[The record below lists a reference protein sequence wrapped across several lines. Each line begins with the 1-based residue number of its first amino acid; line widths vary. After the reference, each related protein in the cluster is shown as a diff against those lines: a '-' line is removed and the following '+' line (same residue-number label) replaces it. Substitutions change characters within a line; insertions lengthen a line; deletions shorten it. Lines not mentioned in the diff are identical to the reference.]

1 MTATIAERTAD
12 IARAAKIGPRTKKVE
27 IRDEFGFVVSNGD
40 RRYATVL
47 AILARADLTP
57 GLSSRIHT
65 VAYALRKCMVSA
77 RMAATSENRIAAY
90 SPYQICALV
99 ARIANECP
107 ETTIGG
113 ICDTWLLANHNDL

>member
-1 MTATIAERTAD
+1 MTATAEKPAD
-12 IARAAKIGPRTKKVE
+12 IARAAKITPRTKKVE
-27 IRDEFGFVVSNGD
+27 IRDEYGFVVSNGD

-47 AILARADLTP
+47 AIIARSDLTP
-57 GLSSRIHT
+57 DLSSRIHT

-77 RMAATSENRIAAY
+77 RMPATSENRIAAY

-99 ARIANECP
+99 ARIAAECT

-113 ICDTWLLANHNDL
+113 ICDTWLLANHESL

>member
-1 MTATIAERTAD
+1 MSMTQTTA
-12 IARAAKIGPRTKKVE
+12 IARAAKIGPRTKRVE
-27 IRDEFGFVVSNGD
+27 IRDEYGCVVSNGD

-47 AILARADLTP
+47 AILSRSDLTP
-57 GLSSRIHT
+57 DLSQRVHT

-77 RMAATSENRIAAY
+77 RMPATSENRIAAY

-107 ETTIGG
+107 EMTIGG

>member
-1 MTATIAERTAD
+1 MTTTAQIAK
-12 IARAAKIGPRTKKVE
+12 AAKIAPRTKRVE
-27 IRDEFGFVVSNGD
+27 IRDEYGFVVSNGD

-47 AILARADLTP
+47 AILARTDLTP
-57 GLSSRIHT
+57 ELDQRTHT

-77 RMAATSENRIAAY
+77 RMPAESENRIAAY
-90 SPYQICALV
+90 SPYQLCALV

-113 ICDTWLLANHNDL
+113 ICDTWLLANHKEL